1 MYLKFVHLK
10 VNHLLRVFTRDYISV
25 LSVHKIGSLEKPDLG
40 ALTCV
45 FTDIQKYF
53 SCNLSL

>member
-10 VNHLLRVFTRDYISV
+10 VNNLLHFFTRDYIPV
-25 LSVHKIGSLEKPDLG
+25 LSVHKIESLEKPDLG

-45 FTDIQKYF
+45 FTDIQEYF
-53 SCNLSL
+53 TCNLSL